1 MEIEMSDWIGSVIV
15 LMLLLGISWLSYALP
30 RIITKAIDKPA
41 AAGTYLTLLW
51 KPWPTY
57 EDYRSSIQSPWLKV
71 VVVCI
76 ELAFILVSFYVLYL
90 FVFDR
95 ATLRNFPFPDGFF
108 PDGFFTE

>member
-1 MEIEMSDWIGSVIV
+1 MSDWIGSVIF

-51 KPWPTY
+51 KPWLTY
-57 EDYRSSIQSPWLKV
+57 KDYRSSIKSPWLKV

-76 ELAFILVSFYVLYL
+76 ELAFILVSFYEFYLY
-90 FVFDR
+90 VFDR
-95 ATLRNFPFPDGFF
+95 ATFLNFPHPDGLL
-108 PDGFFTE
+108 TE